1 MRHYRPQMIRT
12 IATKELRG
20 ALRDGR
26 VLAGGLALFLLGLV
40 ALVSAGARFE
50 ALSQERAAAQ
60 AVVAQQWREQGE
72 KNPHSAAHY
81 GLYAFRPALPL
92 AFFDPGVSAYEGVSI
107 WLEAHKRNF
116 ATGRPADD
124 MTPLSRFGDLSLAF
138 VFQTLVPL
146 GLILMGYAGLS
157 SERESGTL
165 RQLLASGATP
175 GQLFAGKFIGLAL
188 AAFILITPLLLL
200 CALSLVLA
208 SGMTWLPSA
217 LALLAV
223 HGIYGAVIL
232 LLALIVSAQ
241 ARSSQAA
248 LLVLLA
254 FWAMTSFVLPRM
266 AADLGRVLHP
276 TPNAQEF
283 LRAVDAD
290 LATGL
295 DGVPPAVRIAQR
307 RDALLKIYKVTREED
322 LPVNFQGVVFGIQD
336 EIGNAVYDKHFGSL
350 ANAIDAQIDV
360 VEAASIL
367 SPRLALGAISQ
378 EIAGTSIEHQ
388 RQFAWGAEQF
398 RRKLMGVLNRDITF
412 NSRSGQSS
420 YRAGPDLW
428 RRSGEYRFDAESL
441 AASLSRCGGPA
452 TVLVLW
458 CVALLAAAVLTCR
471 RLQVLAA

>member
-1 MRHYRPQMIRT
+1 MIRT
-12 IATKELRG
+12 VADKELRS

-26 VLAGGLALFLLGLV
+26 VLAGGLGLFLLGLV
-40 ALVSAGARFE
+40 ALLSAGAHYE
-50 ALSQERAAAQ
+50 ALSRERVAAQ
-60 AVVAQQWREQGE
+60 AAVAQQWREQGE

-92 AFFDPGVSAYEGVSI
+92 AFFDPGVSSYEGVSI

-124 MTPLSRFGDLSLAF
+124 MTPLLRFGELSLAF
-138 VFQTLVPL
+138 VFQTLLPL
-146 GLILMGYAGLS
+146 GLILMAYAGVA

-165 RQLLASGATP
+165 RQLLASGVTP
-175 GQLFAGKFIGLAL
+175 GQLLAGKFLGLAL
-188 AAFILITPLLLL
+188 AALILLAPLLIL
-200 CALSLVLA
+200 CAGALLLS
-208 SGMTWLPSA
+208 SGFAWLPSA
-217 LALLAV
+217 LALALV
-223 HGIYGAVIL
+223 HGLYGAMIL

-241 ARSSQAA
+241 ARSSQAS
-248 LLVLLA
+248 LLILLA
-254 FWAMTSFVLPRM
+254 FWATTSFVVPRI

-307 RDALLKIYKVTREED
+307 RDALLKIYKVSREED
-322 LPVNFQGVVFGIQD
+322 LPINFQGVVFGIQD
-336 EIGNAVYDKHFGSL
+336 DVGNAVYDKHFGSL

-360 VEAASIL
+360 VEAASVL
-367 SPRLALGAISQ
+367 SPRLALGAVSQ

-388 RQFAWGAEQF
+388 RQFSWGAEQF
-398 RRKLMGVLNRDITF
+398 RRTLMQVLNRDITF
-412 NSRSGQSS
+412 KSRSGQND

-428 RRSGEYRFDAESL
+428 RQSGEYRFVPETLGASL
-441 AASLSRCGGPA
+441 ARCAAPL

-458 CVALLAAAVLTCR
+458 CIALLVAVVLTSR
-471 RLQVLAA
+471 RLQVLAS